1 MTTLTTTPA
10 VARVVSPILR
20 VGIVGCGNI
29 ADNHF
34 QALTAL
40 PHVEVVGVADVD
52 RARARSFAGERG
64 IPRAVTSLADL
75 LELGLDAV
83 TVCTPHPSHE
93 DVVTAAARAGV
104 HVLCEKPLAVDVAA
118 AERMVAAAEQHQIIL
133 GTVFQRRFW
142 PAAQNIRAAI
152 DDGLLGT
159 PMLGHCQVLLHR
171 GADYYRSA
179 GWRGTWSADGGGVL
193 MTQAIHYTDLLQW
206 FMGEP
211 VEVSAKAGAFVLSD
225 VIEVEDTAAAIITFS
240 SGAIATL
247 SATVTAAPS
256 LGTRIT
262 ITGSRG
268 GTVSLAEY
276 PEGADAVN
284 DVWTLPPQP
293 RATSVF
299 ASGLAADIPV
309 AEVNAALLPLHRQQL
324 ADFVDAVRTGRPPAV
339 PGRQAMTS
347 LLMVQAVYESARSG
361 QPVRLPLAPDTTFN
375 HLAAP
380 SPVA

>member
-1 MTTLTTTPA
+1 M
-10 VARVVSPILR
+10 SPVLR

-34 QALTAL
+34 QSLTAL
-40 PHVEVVGVADVD
+40 PDVEVVGVADVD
-52 RARARSFAGERG
+52 GARARSFAEARG
-64 IPRAVTSLADL
+64 IPAAVMSVAGL
-75 LELGLDAV
+75 LELGVQAV
-83 TVCTPHPSHE
+83 TVCTPHPTHE
-93 DVVTAAARAGV
+93 EVVITAARARV

-118 AERMVAAAEQHQIIL
+118 AQRMVAAAEQHHVIL
-133 GTVFQRRFW
+133 GTVFQRRYW
-142 PAAQNIRAAI
+142 PAAQNIRTAI

-171 GADYYRSA
+171 GVDYYRSA
-179 GWRGTWSADGGGVL
+179 GWRGTWAADGGGVL
-193 MTQAIHYTDLLQW
+193 MTQAIHYIDLLQW

-211 VEVSAKAGAFVLSD
+211 VEVSAKAGAFVLGD
-225 VIEVEDTAAAIITFS
+225 EIEVEDTAAALITFA

-247 SATVTAAPS
+247 SATVAATPN
-256 LGTRIT
+256 LGARIS

-276 PEGADAVN
+276 PEGSEAVN
-284 DVWTLPPQP
+284 DVWTLPPKP

-299 ASGLAADIPV
+299 ASGLAADLPV
-309 AEVNAALLPLHRQQL
+309 AGVNAALLPLHRQQL

-339 PGRQAMTS
+339 TGRQAMNS
-347 LLMVQAVYESARSG
+347 LLIVQAVYESARTG
-361 QPVRLPLAPDTTFN
+361 RPVRLPSAAADATFH

-380 SPVA
+380 ALIA